1 MWAEATFDFEKW
13 KEVFKSD
20 KPVKSFVYGDYY
32 FVSSIWSKNN
42 VRYSGIH
49 CLNDRGEIIPKTGL
63 NLDNYKWVNV
73 MKKVEDINIAL
84 YGPQGKKGEKRR
96 ASPNEVR
103 MWSYVYLLN
112 GEEVKTEEP
121 ALSYYSES
129 EARNVAELN
138 EPDLKLKDTDDLETK
153 LVSEYTAHPSEF
165 LQMRM
170 VLHQIV
176 RGGVSLIRAMKCPA
190 CQLTPPSP
198 SQKDHMVSG
207 GCMDDNGYN
216 PEQYVDVVMSVMKPE
231 DLVALY
237 NTVCRLLEI
246 YPGQSRMM
254 ADGILAWLPRKDIVE
269 TVELEYELSWDEDKK
284 CTSNS
289 VLSHENSPLLDVVR
303 EVYHDMN
310 FSADL
315 DRRIKEKANELFK
328 ETK

>member
-1 MWAEATFDFEKW
+1 
-13 KEVFKSD
+13 
-20 KPVKSFVYGDYY
+20 
-32 FVSSIWSKNN
+32 
-42 VRYSGIH
+42 
-49 CLNDRGEIIPKTGL
+49 
-63 NLDNYKWVNV
+63 
-73 MKKVEDINIAL
+73 
-84 YGPQGKKGEKRR
+84 
-96 ASPNEVR
+96 

-129 EARNVAELN
+129 KAQNAAELN

-254 ADGILAWLPRKDIVE
+254 ADGILAWLPRKYIVE

-310 FSADL
+310 FSVDL